1 MDDTYNKYNLRGG
14 IFPCLTLHC
23 NTADDKHIPNFLSMP
38 LNYRK
43 VDKIRFGIDCED
55 TDRSDSNLLQRLIHE
70 RDHDFPSFLSGHPFI
85 LVLTSFGRNCYHDDD
100 ENDCSRMK
108 SSLGDDY
115 DADTSYT
122 RAVPLTLE
130 IINMAITWLRGI
142 NVVEAKLV
150 ELVQDGLLSYF
161 KLLQEL
167 ICDS

>member
-1 MDDTYNKYNLRGG
+1 VDNN
-14 IFPCLTLHC
+14 
-23 NTADDKHIPNFLSMP
+23 NIPNFLSMP
-38 LNYRK
+38 LNYKK
-43 VDKIRFGIDCED
+43 VDKTRFGIDCKD
-55 TDRSDSNLLQRLIHE
+55 TDRSDSNLLQRSINE

-85 LVLTSFGRNCYHDDD
+85 LVLSLFGGNRYYDDGR
-100 ENDCSRMK
+100 DCSQMK
-108 SSLGDDY
+108 PSLGDDY